1 MALHQ
6 PGHPDVHRVFGDPP
20 GAGGALLP
28 DAVPDVRRAGNV
40 RAAGNVPTL
49 DSGIE
54 VKESKAEF

>member
-1 MALHQ
+1 M
-6 PGHPDVHRVFGDPP
+6 HRVFGDPP

-28 DAVPDVRRAGNV
+28 DAVPDVRCAGNV

-49 DSGIE
+49 DFGIE